1 MRRASPAASQK
12 KEQKRLRWVL
22 TPAAIAPILLG
33 IGGQEMENADLIGE
47 AEYLKNLLSRVLRET
62 DTGTIT
68 DEDLIQEL
76 NTVLGVHGW

>member
-1 MRRASPAASQK
+1 
-12 KEQKRLRWVL
+12 
-22 TPAAIAPILLG
+22 
-33 IGGQEMENADLIGE
+33 MENADLIGE